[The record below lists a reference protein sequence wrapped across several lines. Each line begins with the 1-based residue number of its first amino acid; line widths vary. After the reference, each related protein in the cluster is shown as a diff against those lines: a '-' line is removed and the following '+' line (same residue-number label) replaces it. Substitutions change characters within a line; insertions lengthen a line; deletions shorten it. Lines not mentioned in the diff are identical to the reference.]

1 MSVKTDNIYGKIIIS
16 DKTIARFVSHVA
28 LDSYGFVRFVPK
40 NFLEV
45 IKRFLRIGHVG
56 VKVKSSG
63 DRIFLTMSVIVK
75 YGVSVKAVVD
85 ALKESIKYKVEKFTG
100 MVVDTIDVNV
110 MGIAK

>member
-16 DKTIARFVSHVA
+16 DRTIAKFISHVA

-40 NFLEV
+40 NFFEKV
-45 IKRFLRIGHVG
+45 KRFFRIGYVG
-56 VKVKSSG
+56 VRVKSTG
-63 DRIFLTMSVIVK
+63 ERVYLTMSVIVK

-110 MGIAK
+110 MGVGR